1 MSKFVGKNI
10 PRYYILE
17 LHQSTLYLAHVTYF
31 ILWRENF
38 FLEMEFSGINF
49 MILLFVCCC
58 YKYVY
63 FVWIWKSKQIW
74 KESKQIFC
82 LPTFDVH
89 KQWNFRTLFTLN
101 YFMLPMLTSVHCKG
115 LKLAEGLKINDFP
128 TKFPIFVHKKSAF
141 LMREATVSKQQLSY
155 FVLRL
160 RTSRPKHTSCLYNE
174 RHTYTDTPVAHWA
187 EFGTILKYK
196 ESTFGCG

>member
-1 MSKFVGKNI
+1 
-10 PRYYILE
+10 
-17 LHQSTLYLAHVTYF
+17 
-31 ILWRENF
+31 
-38 FLEMEFSGINF
+38 MEFSGINF

-89 KQWNFRTLFTLN
+89 KQWIFRDFLHSKLLYVTN
-101 YFMLPMLTSVHCKG
+101 ADTSVHCKG

-187 EFGTILKYK
+187 ESSTTI
-196 ESTFGCG
+196 EI

>member
-1 MSKFVGKNI
+1 M
-10 PRYYILE
+10 
-17 LHQSTLYLAHVTYF
+17 F
-31 ILWRENF
+31 ILFGFGNQNKFEKNQNKSF
-38 FLEMEFSGINF
+38 AYLHLMYTNNGFLG
-49 MILLFVCCC
+49 
-58 YKYVY
+58 
-63 FVWIWKSKQIW
+63 
-74 KESKQIFC
+74 
-82 LPTFDVH
+82 TF
-89 KQWNFRTLFTLN
+89 FTLN
-101 YFMLPMLTSVHCKG
+101 YFMLPMLTPDTSVHCKG

-187 EFGTILKYK
+187 ESRAVLY
-196 ESTFGCG
+196 